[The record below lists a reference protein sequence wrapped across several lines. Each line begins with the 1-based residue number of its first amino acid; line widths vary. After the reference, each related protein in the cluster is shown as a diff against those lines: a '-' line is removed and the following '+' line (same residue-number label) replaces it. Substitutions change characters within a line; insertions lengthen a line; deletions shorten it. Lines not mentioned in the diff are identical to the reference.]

1 MSCWPCEGSWC
12 TNLLIGL
19 PDRTLS
25 LRRRCKLTVV
35 VCQAQAWIL
44 QMMSEERQ
52 PCMCFVGSMYDTDRL
67 LADFGI
73 VVQHLNC
80 EVPGLQLCNVLT
92 KVCIRGDENN
102 QVPGCTWPPSLNQTH
117 EPICSLQVKPWSV
130 HNRLKQLSDNCALIH
145 AAHECGICM
154 ASRADNKV
162 SICVPATLIINECSR
177 TAYCNCRLLH
187 HYQGLQKW
195 LAYADTMHHLI
206 VMRPRHILLSI
217 LSALWVLSA

>member
-1 MSCWPCEGSWC
+1 MILTGFLLTLGLWYSTSTVKFLDCSCAMFSPKS
-12 TNLLIGL
+12 
-19 PDRTLS
+19 
-25 LRRRCKLTVV
+25 
-35 VCQAQAWIL
+35 A
-44 QMMSEERQ
+44 SEV
-52 PCMCFVGSMYDTDRL
+52 M
-67 LADFGI
+67 
-73 VVQHLNC
+73 
-80 EVPGLQLCNVLT
+80 
-92 KVCIRGDENN
+92 NN

-130 HNRLKQLSDNCALIH
+130 HNRLKQLSDKCALIH